1 VTEWRV
7 RWSRTKAV
15 LLGRR
20 REDELVDEIELH
32 LEHLTAEYVRRGLP
46 PAEARLRAR
55 REFGGVAQ
63 TREAFRDQRRWP
75 SIDTLFQDVRFATRA
90 LIKDRG
96 TTVAAIALLTM
107 GVGTTVVMADVLDR
121 LLLRAPAHVDRPD
134 LARRIYDQTDAFRP
148 SMLRSNYSTLEKL
161 AAGLPQEIE
170 VWGAFEQDRISMG
183 HGAEARRLEAV
194 SSTEGYFDVLGV
206 KAALGQLP
214 STKRPVVPDGA
225 AISHGLW
232 QRDFGGTID
241 VIGKPLRL
249 GRRTYTVVAV
259 MPRGFTGI
267 DDDPVDLW
275 LPLATRKDADPEW
288 KTGTHYFGLM
298 GLVRLRP
305 GVARNRAETHASH
318 VFDLVKG
325 KNWGDANTKTAILF
339 GDLLPARAPGGT
351 AMVRV
356 LLPIAAVSTLVLLIA
371 CGNVGNLLL
380 VRGLRRAPEL
390 ALKAALGATRL
401 RLLRETVIEA
411 LLLAFGSGIAAL
423 VVVMTVGV
431 LVRRY
436 FLPPMA
442 ATVVPLDTRLTLV
455 TVAVCTLAALVLSL
469 APALRLTRTRM
480 ATPGRVALR
489 GGASPL
495 LDVFVGAQVAL
506 SVPLLVG
513 AVLFAT
519 SVWLGRQDDFGF
531 AVPRVVAARSD
542 LAEDGRPAEQAAAH
556 LRLAEAM
563 ARLPG
568 VTSVSV
574 VGQRPFIEGTAKPFE
589 IPGIYDSTHV
599 RTGFVEGP
607 YVNAVDEA
615 FFRTIGLRVTS
626 GRTFSAADN
635 ASSAPPVVVV
645 NEAMQGYFWRDRSP
659 LGSCIRVAAVEC
671 ARVVGVV
678 ANGLAGPHVGA
689 DPPLMLYFLP
699 IGRFPD
705 FIANRAVLVRTQGDP
720 SAMVPAL
727 QRQAA
732 TVGGHL
738 PYVDVWPLSDVLEP
752 HLKPLRLGSTVF
764 LCLSGLA
771 LLIAAA
777 GLIVVTAHGVTRR
790 TREMGIHLSLGAT
803 PGIVV
808 RLMLR
813 RTLIALAIGLA
824 AGIGLALAASPL
836 FTDLLYRIEPGD
848 PRVLIACALTL
859 LAVGVLAAYVPA
871 RRAGR
876 IDPAEALRFE

>member
-1 VTEWRV
+1 MTEWRV
-7 RWSRTKAV
+7 RWSRTKAM

-20 REDELVDEIELH
+20 REDELAAEIELH
-32 LEHLTAEYVRRGLP
+32 LEHLTAEHVRRGLS

-96 TTVAAIALLTM
+96 TTVAAIALLTV

-134 LARRIYDQTDAFRP
+134 LARRIYDQTDSFRP
-148 SMLRSNYSTLEKL
+148 SMIRSNYVTLERL
-161 AAGLPQEIE
+161 VAGLPQEIE
-170 VWGAFEQDRISMG
+170 VWGAFQQDRISMG
-183 HGAEARRLEAV
+183 RGAEARRLDAV

-214 STKRPVVPDGA
+214 GTKRPVVPDGA

-232 QRDFGGTID
+232 QREFGGATD

-249 GRRTYTVVAV
+249 GKRMYTVVAV

-288 KTGTHYFGLM
+288 KTGDHYFGLM

-305 GVARNRAETHASH
+305 GVARDRAETHASQ
-318 VFDLVKG
+318 VFDVVKG
-325 KNWGDANTKTAILF
+325 KNWGDATTKTAILF

-351 AMVRV
+351 GMVRV

-390 ALKAALGATRL
+390 ALKTALGATRL
-401 RLLRETVIEA
+401 RLLRETAIEA
-411 LLLAFGSGIAAL
+411 LLLAFVSGGTAL

-455 TVAVCTLAALVLSL
+455 TMAVCTLAALVLGL
-469 APALRLTRTRM
+469 APALRLTGARM

-489 GGASPL
+489 SGALPL

-506 SVPLLVG
+506 SVPLFVG
-513 AVLFAT
+513 AALFAT

-556 LRLAEAM
+556 VRLAEA
-563 ARLPG
+563 LTG
-568 VTSVSV
+568 LSGITSVSI
-574 VGQRPFIEGTAKPFE
+574 VGYRPFIEGMATMFE
-589 IPGIYDSTHV
+589 IPGIFDSSHG
-599 RTGFVEGP
+599 RTGSREGP
-607 YVNAVDEA
+607 YVNVVDEA

-626 GRTFSAADN
+626 GRTFSAADDS
-635 ASSAPPVVVV
+635 SSAPPVVVI
-645 NEAMQGYFWRDRSP
+645 NEAMKRYFWADRPP
-659 LGSCIRVAAVEC
+659 LGSCMRVAGVDC

-678 ANGLAGPHVGA
+678 ENGLAGPHAGA
-689 DPPLMLYFLP
+689 DPPIMLYFLP
-699 IGRFPD
+699 VARFPD
-705 FIANRAVLVRTQGDP
+705 VTSNRAVLARTQGDP

-727 QRQAA
+727 RQRAA
-732 TVGGHL
+732 AVPGDL
-738 PYVDVWPLSDVLEP
+738 PYVDVWPVSDVLEP

-824 AGIGLALAASPL
+824 AGIGLALAAGRL
-836 FTDLLYRIEPGD
+836 FTDQLYRIEPGD
-848 PRVLIACALTL
+848 PRVLSACALTL
-859 LAVGVLAAYVPA
+859 LAFGVLAAYVPA